1 MRTPRSVFFLC
12 LVPAFNPVYPA
23 LADDDQVEPPIE
35 PFEEKF
41 EDQPVDMSSLL
52 RFESAFGTADDRVQK
67 VEAVFEPQIRID
79 ISESAKLV
87 ALGRARADA
96 LDRLE
101 PGRPSQDE
109 VSELSRRALIGDRA
123 DLALREFYLDIELGR
138 TALSVGKQQIVWGKA
153 DGLKVLDVVNPQDFR
168 EFILE
173 EFSDS
178 RTPLW
183 STKLEIPIDPL
194 VVDVVWTLDQTYH
207 QFPEPGSVFAFTSPR
222 FAPTPPVGIPVAVG
236 SAKRPRRVIA
246 DSDAGFRI
254 STLWESWDL
263 TLNYFYHYDDSP
275 VFTQR
280 ISTVGGTPTIIVTP
294 EHRRTHLLGGTFS
307 NAFGNLTVRGETGL
321 FLGRSFSTTNPR
333 KSVVQSDELA
343 YVIGLDWYGI
353 NETLISFQLFQ
364 SNVFDYE
371 PTLLRDRTDTTVTL
385 LLRRELLND
394 ALALETMWLHGVK
407 RGDGLV
413 RPKISYQLND
423 YCTVW
428 VGADVF
434 YGGAGGQFGQ
444 FDAND
449 RMVLGVEWEF

>member
-12 LVPAFNPVYPA
+12 PVLALNPVYPA
-23 LADDDQVEPPIE
+23 LADDDHVGPLIE
-35 PFEEKF
+35 PFEEPS
-41 EDQPVDMSSLL
+41 EDQPVDIGSLL

-79 ISESAKLV
+79 ICESAKLV

-109 VSELSRRALIGDRA
+109 VSQLSRRALIGDRV
-123 DLALREFYLDIELGR
+123 DLALREFYFDIALGR
-138 TALSVGKQQIVWGKA
+138 AALSAGKQQVVWGKA
-153 DGLKVLDVVNPQDFR
+153 DGLKVLDVVNPQSFR

-178 RTPLW
+178 RIPLW
-183 STKLEIPIDPL
+183 STKLEVPIDPV

-207 QFPEPGSVFAFTSPR
+207 EFPESGSVFAFTSPR
-222 FAPTPPVGIPVAVG
+222 FVPTPPAGVPVAVG
-236 SAKRPRRVIA
+236 SVKRPRRVIA
-246 DSDAGFRI
+246 DSDAGLRV
-254 STLWESWDL
+254 STLWEGWDL
-263 TLNYFYHYDDSP
+263 ALSYFYHYDDSP

-280 ISTVGGTPTIIVTP
+280 LSTVGGTPTVIVTP
-294 EHRRTHLLGGTFS
+294 EHRRTHLVGGTFS
-307 NAFGNLTVRGETGL
+307 NAFGNLTVRGEAGL

-333 KSVVQSDELA
+333 RSVARSDELD

-353 NETLISFQLFQ
+353 NETLVSFQLFQ
-364 SNVFDYE
+364 SYVFDDE
-371 PTLLRDRTDTTVTL
+371 PTLLRDRTDTTITL
-385 LLRRELLND
+385 LLRREMLND
-394 ALALETMWLHGVK
+394 ALALEAMWLHGVK

-434 YGGAGGQFGQ
+434 YGGAGGLFGQ

-449 RMVLGVEWEF
+449 RVVLGVEWEF